1 MMEPRDL
8 DQAVLSATPPP
19 PPKNACTH
27 RHKYAKLQ
35 LIYGLRLQ
43 EVEAYY
49 KFL

>member
-8 DQAVLSATPPP
+8 DHAVLSATPPP
-19 PPKNACTH
+19 PKKMHAH
-27 RHKYAKLQ
+27 KHKYAKLQ

-43 EVEAYY
+43 EVETYY